1 MCREG
6 GAKSSNGFLKQDLC
20 APQKLWAIITFAKYQ
35 IICMQIAAY
44 QNKSNNKIILKGAN
58 HTCFYLKRDV
68 IY

>member
-6 GAKSSNGFLKQDLC
+6 GAKPSNGSLK
-20 APQKLWAIITFAKYQ
+20 QKLWAITFVKCQ
-35 IICMQIAAY
+35 IICMQLAAY
-44 QNKSNNKIILKGAN
+44 QNKSNNKIILKGDN